1 MTEQQPGTLS
11 VESAH
16 LSFDPSDQ
24 MTAALGK
31 FYNEKYHARRLT
43 PALHSVASFQFY
55 RIDGGRIAP
64 FPPAEPDI
72 VERSTPLGLR
82 MSTYSSSRLRPLQGH
97 QMPLG
102 SALRIQHNKR
112 GNVRLFFR
120 IIPTHEDRIALASL
134 HDLSIPEHDSSIEV
148 YTHIHPQQRVIGKAA
163 LEAAY
168 INMASLLEIG
178 QAQRRGVSDYHAERT
193 PLDRSKRL
201 FVTGARLAQ
210 TAMLY
215 RVPVSPEAEAS

>member
-24 MTAALGK
+24 MNAALGK

-55 RIDGGRIAP
+55 RTESGRVAP
-64 FPPAEPDI
+64 FPPVEPDI
-72 VERSTPLGLR
+72 VEQSTPLALR
-82 MSTYSSSRLRPLQGH
+82 MSAYSSSRLRPLQAH
-97 QMPLG
+97 QMPLT

-112 GNVRLFFR
+112 GDVRLFFR
-120 IIPTHEDRIALASL
+120 ILPTHEDRVALAGL
-134 HDLSIPEHDSSIEV
+134 HDLPFEEHDSSIEV
-148 YTHIHPQQRVIGKAA
+148 YAHMYALQRVIGKEA

-168 INMASLLEIG
+168 ANMASLLEIG
-178 QAQRRGVSDYHAERT
+178 QAQRRGVSNYHAERT
-193 PLDRSKRL
+193 PVDRSKRL

-210 TAMLY
+210 VSLLY
-215 RVPVSPEAEAS
+215 RVPVSLASTP